1 VEELGKYR
9 MEPFLKSQGV
19 ASLDYVFVTHGDT
32 DHYSGIEEMIK
43 RQDLGVEIRRLVFP
57 SNWKKDDALVE
68 LAQTAKK
75 AGVSILMI
83 ESGKCITEGN
93 LQIECIQPST
103 SDYHLNG
110 NAGSLVLSVTF
121 GEFSMLCTGDVEAK
135 GEDALTKRLTDREFT
150 VLKVAHHGSKHSSS
164 EAFLRTAQP
173 EIAFISAGED
183 NSYGHPH
190 QEILKRLKG
199 IGCKI
204 FETVRNGAITLQTD
218 GNRLTIDCFLY

>member
-1 VEELGKYR
+1 
-9 MEPFLKSQGV
+9 M
-19 ASLDYVFVTHGDT
+19 
-32 DHYSGIEEMIK
+32 
-43 RQDLGVEIRRLVFP
+43 
-57 SNWKKDDALVE
+57 
-68 LAQTAKK
+68 AQTAMK
-75 AGVSILMI
+75 AGVSIVMI
-83 ESGKCITEGN
+83 ESGKCIKEEN
-93 LQIECIQPST
+93 LQIECIQPSP
-103 SDYHLNG
+103 SDHHLGG
-110 NAGSLVLSVTF
+110 NVGSLVLSVTF

-135 GEDALTKRLTDREFT
+135 GEDVLMRRLKGQQFT

-173 EIAFISAGED
+173 EIAIISAGED

-190 QEILKRLKG
+190 QETLKRLKD